1 MTAILLDL
9 IQSIAPITPETLG
22 QDVYDRFQAEPD
34 TLATP
39 ELPGYVAA
47 AVEDLRRREGAP
59 GPGPGTEPSD
69 DADAPGAPGA

>member
-34 TLATP
+34 TLAIAVIDEP
-39 ELPGYVAA
+39 LPRWQVIRFNSSAGFLRNSAA
-47 AVEDLRRREGAP
+47 ASITNLWEVP
-59 GPGPGTEPSD
+59 
-69 DADAPGAPGA
+69 